1 MDNLNS
7 SLCAI
12 ECKDVN
18 TLSISIREVI
28 LVAMKLVPIILYT
41 FGLKTD
47 LVGDVGQGVIRRFV
61 THCKSKYL
69 SS

>member
-1 MDNLNS
+1 MDNISS

-18 TLSISIREVI
+18 TLSISIREVV

-41 FGLKTD
+41 FGLKHCFVW
-47 LVGDVGQGVIRRFV
+47 LCGAGGD
-61 THCKSKYL
+61 
-69 SS
+69 